1 VSAPVASPRVCRA
14 PRAGAGSPLYTHVT
28 SPLGRLLLTGDEDRL
43 WSISME
49 RQRGRPGVG
58 PEWREAAEPFFEVRL
73 QLEQY
78 FSGERT
84 EFELP
89 LRITG
94 SDFQRRVWRALRS
107 VPYGK
112 TCSYGELAASI
123 GSPRAARATGLANG
137 RNPFAIVIPCH
148 RVVGAQGALVGY
160 GGGLG
165 RKRWL
170 LEHERRERARRS

>member
-1 VSAPVASPRVCRA
+1 MSAPAAA
-14 PRAGAGSPLYTHVT
+14 PRRHRARRAEGTSVLYTHVP
-28 SPLGRLLLTGDEDRL
+28 SPLGSLLLTGDERRL

-49 RQRGRPGVG
+49 GQRGRPGVG
-58 PEWREAAEPFFEVRL
+58 PEWREAAEPFAETRL

-89 LRITG
+89 LQITG
-94 SDFQRRVWRALRS
+94 SEFQRRVWRALRS
-107 VPYGK
+107 VPYAE
-112 TCSYGELAASI
+112 TRSYGELAASI
-123 GSPRAARATGLANG
+123 GSPGAARAAGLANG

-160 GGGLG
+160 GGGLD

-170 LEHERRERARRS
+170 LEHERRERATRS